1 MVLFRVEQNIHQHG
15 EKGENLEMQTP
26 KLFLQKKTL
35 FNAKENKRLLTR
47 GPARLYLLVNQPYR
61 CPDRTRLPAL
71 FQNRFKERV
80 ENMAMPKGGFE
91 SGAGALGEWRIAQG
105 NKQ

>member
-1 MVLFRVEQNIHQHG
+1 MERRGKIY
-15 EKGENLEMQTP
+15 KC
-26 KLFLQKKTL
+26 KLQSCFFKKKKKNL

-91 SGAGALGEWRIAQG
+91 SSAGALGEWRIAQG

>member
-1 MVLFRVEQNIHQHG
+1 MVLFRVEQNIRQHG
-15 EKGENLEMQTP
+15 EKGGKSIDANS
-26 KLFLQKKTL
+26 KAVSSKT
-35 FNAKENKRLLTR
+35 FYNAKGDKGLLTR

>member
-1 MVLFRVEQNIHQHG
+1 MERRGKIY
-15 EKGENLEMQTP
+15 KC
-26 KLFLQKKTL
+26 KLQSCFFKKKNL
-35 FNAKENKRLLTR
+35 FNAKGNKRLLTR

-91 SGAGALGEWRIAQG
+91 SSAGALGEWRIAQG

>member
-1 MVLFRVEQNIHQHG
+1 
-15 EKGENLEMQTP
+15 MQTP
-26 KLFLQKKTL
+26 KLFLQKKKNL